1 MAGVDLVVQAM
12 RCVQNWAPT
21 KFERNG
27 EEWRGSRNPKFLAV
41 SSRIAADLAIKA
53 IAALVRQY
61 ARGHLL
67 DLGCGTAPLYGIYRD
82 HVDQITCVDWKSS
95 LHSTRHIDCFVDLN
109 NVLPLDDDQIDTIL
123 CTDVLEHIADPGKL
137 SGEMARILAPGGRLV
152 ASIPFLYP
160 LHEVPHDYFR
170 FTEFKLR
177 QFCEEAG
184 LQVLELKAY
193 GGLLDV
199 LSVLTAKL
207 LARYGLLCVGFTA
220 LCGFMLELSP
230 ARSLRR
236 RTAKT
241 YPLGYCLVAEKRD
254 ATT

>member
-1 MAGVDLVVQAM
+1 M

-27 EEWRGSRNPKFLAV
+27 EEWRGSRNPQYLAV

-53 IAALVRQY
+53 IAALIQQY

-67 DLGCGTAPLYGIYRD
+67 DLGCGTAPLYGIYKD
-82 HVDQITCVDWKSS
+82 HVHQITCVDWKSS
-95 LHSTRHIDCFVDLN
+95 LHDTSHIDCFVDLN
-109 NVLPLDDDQIDTIL
+109 KVLPLGDNRIDTIL
-123 CTDVLEHIADPGKL
+123 CTDVLEHIAHPGKL
-137 SGEMARILAPGGRLV
+137 SEEMARILAPGGKLI

-207 LARYGLLCVGFTA
+207 LSRYRLLCAWFTA
-220 LCGFMLELSP
+220 LCSVMLELAP
-230 ARSLRR
+230 TRALRR
-236 RTAKT
+236 KT
-241 YPLGYCLVAEKRD
+241 SKTFPLGYCLVAEKPGG
-254 ATT
+254 TG